1 MKNGIVDNI
10 YKYINIYIYKRRIGI
25 RIRITYSKNQ
35 SLTILTVNSLVASIL
50 TWVSFKEPSG
60 FLWTV
65 TEIIGGFGQIK
76 LQKANGATLA
86 TPSAD
91 IVEIK
96 LVVLC
101 NFYINTNIFFI
112 IFIIIK

>member
-50 TWVSFKEPSG
+50 T
-60 FLWTV
+60 
-65 TEIIGGFGQIK
+65 
-76 LQKANGATLA
+76 
-86 TPSAD
+86 
-91 IVEIK
+91 
-96 LVVLC
+96 
-101 NFYINTNIFFI
+101 
-112 IFIIIK
+112 